1 MAITR
6 IKNNQITDAT
16 IVASSKLVDYSITP
30 AKMANNFT
38 YGSDWTITGNLTVNG
53 QTTTIDTVSTVIE
66 DPILLLAKDQAGAPA
81 VDIGFIGE
89 RGSST
94 NIAFV
99 WDESAGEFVTVYTND
114 TTTNTTVTISS
125 YASFKTLDAA
135 VTGNLAVTGTT
146 AFTGN
151 ITGNLSVTGN
161 IAGGNITTPGL
172 ITATGNITGGN
183 LVTSNL
189 VQGANVAVT
198 SLTGNR
204 VPYVGANDYLVDTAN
219 FTFDGANG
227 NVQGS
232 FIVDNIKLDGSEIS
246 TVTTNSNLTV
256 NPNGTGWV
264 ILDGLNN
271 QITGNLFIEQDLTV
285 NGNTTYINITDL
297 NVEDP
302 ILQLGRGANNAPL
315 SSNDGKDRG
324 TGLWYYTTGEKE
336 AFLGYDNSLGKLIA
350 ATDVSIANEVVT
362 VNTYGTFVAGN
373 IEAATNLQV
382 TGTLTTPNITANA
395 GLSITT
401 GSNGNITL
409 DPNGTGVIILPDETA
424 NRVLYT
430 AANKEL
436 ETNSNLT
443 FDGANLQLTGKAIFD
458 NVVVDGTDISSN
470 LTRLNINSG
479 LSDID
484 FGVSGTAAN
493 IFYIDAGTNT
503 ASFGN
508 ATQTTNALV
517 TFNSANS
524 IKIPVG
530 NTAQRPATGV
540 TGMLR
545 FNTTLDTLE
554 FYDADSW
561 VSAGTVFTV
570 IASQT
575 FNGDGTTVAFT
586 LSSDQTTAS
595 CIVSINGVVQLPSTA
610 YSVSGT
616 TLTFT
621 EAPLSGDVI
630 EVRQITTTVTVKGI
644 SNTPGNAV
652 IELSDTSNDIS
663 ITGDLIPVGN
673 LVYDLGN
680 TTNRWKDLYLSG
692 SSLTLGNVVM
702 KNVPGGNSIAFY
714 GPDGTTPAT
723 VAGSSIDATSIANG
737 TSSVTVIASG
747 GNIRANVGG
756 STVGLFYSGG
766 LSVPGIINSGA
777 NGVGNIGSSTGYF
790 NTIFAKAT
798 SAQYAD
804 LAEMYE
810 ADEQIPPATVVV
822 FGGTKEVTR
831 SQVDNDTKVAGVV
844 STNPSYLMNSA
855 QDGEFVVPVALT
867 GRVPCKVNGPVAKG
881 DLMVATANGHAM
893 ANNNARAGTIIGK
906 ALEDF
911 VGETGVIEVVVGR
924 F

>member
-125 YASFKTLDAA
+125 YASFKTLNAA

-246 TVTTNSNLTV
+246 TVTANSNLTV

-911 VGETGVIEVVVGR
+911 VGETGIIEVVVGR

>member
-125 YASFKTLDAA
+125 YASFKTLNAA

-911 VGETGVIEVVVGR
+911 VGETGIIEVVVGR